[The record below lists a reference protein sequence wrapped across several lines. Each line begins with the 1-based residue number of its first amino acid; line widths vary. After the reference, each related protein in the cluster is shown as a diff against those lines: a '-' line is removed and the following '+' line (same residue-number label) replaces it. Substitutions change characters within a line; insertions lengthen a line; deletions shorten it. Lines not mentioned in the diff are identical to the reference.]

1 MHWLQADWNTSFG
14 LFLDRSNLKA
24 AELEFANLENFS
36 LRDAYLGFTCTKAT
50 YMIGA
55 HLVDTNLID
64 RDLSWA
70 NLQNTYLTGSV
81 MLGMNLRAVVL
92 TCNNLQ
98 EIIFRNARLERP
110 VRGKQ
115 N

>member
-1 MHWLQADWNTSFG
+1 MQADWNTSFG
-14 LFLDRSNLKA
+14 LFLNRSNLKA
-24 AELEFANLENFS
+24 AELDFANLENDS
-36 LRDAYLGFTCTKAT
+36 LRDANLVFKCTWET
-50 YMIGA
+50 NMIGA
-55 HLVDTNLID
+55 HLVGTNLID
-64 RDLSWA
+64 RDLIWA

-81 MLGMNLRAVVL
+81 MLGMDLRAVIL

-98 EIIFRNARLERP
+98 DVNFLNARLERP